1 MSYEYKHPRQ
11 AVTADAV
18 VITQKEPRKVLT
30 IERGGEPFKGCWT
43 NSPNLRLTTARYP
56 TMILKIS
63 MQWLYFLVGTWRKLQ
78 VEYSTR

>member
-1 MSYEYKHPRQ
+1 MSYEYKYPRP

-30 IERGGEPFKGCWT
+30 IERGGEPFKGRWA

-56 TMILKIS
+56 TMIMKIL

>member
-1 MSYEYKHPRQ
+1 MSYEYKHPQ
-11 AVTADAV
+11 QSVTADAV

-56 TMILKIS
+56 TMIMKIL

>member
-1 MSYEYKHPRQ
+1 MGYEDKHRQQ
-11 AVTADAV
+11 AVTADGV

-30 IERGGEPFKGCWT
+30 IERGGEPLKGRWA

-63 MQWLYFLVGTWRKLQ
+63 MQWLHFLMRT
-78 VEYSTR
+78 

>member
-11 AVTADAV
+11 AVTSDAV